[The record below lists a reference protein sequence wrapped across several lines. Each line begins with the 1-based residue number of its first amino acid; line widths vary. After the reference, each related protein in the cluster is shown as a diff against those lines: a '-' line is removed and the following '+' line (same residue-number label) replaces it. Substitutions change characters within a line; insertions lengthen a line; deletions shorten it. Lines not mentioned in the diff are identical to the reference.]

1 MKKLSRLKVKTK
13 LIISFAVITLFIA
26 AVCVVGIGSLSSMNN
41 TSNAMYTVG
50 MQSVFY
56 SSSIEKNLTQ
66 SDKELQS
73 LVFVRDASKKAEI
86 ENKIK
91 TIYSKNKTLIT
102 AYDKIQNDSSW
113 KGLEKQISQYV
124 SQRDKIIKLVDEN
137 NFDAA
142 AEEYKILSV
151 SVEKINTQLD
161 KSVSTNI
168 SRTKTVSKGNTTTY
182 ETDYK
187 IMLALL
193 IAGVI
198 FALGMGAFISRLIS
212 EPLSKIKNFA
222 EQLAEYDFSRP
233 IEVKASDEFGQTAQA
248 LNKAR
253 ENVKSLIGTIKN
265 NSEEMNS
272 ASENLSSIS
281 NELRTKS
288 ENINSE
294 IENIACGIQETSA
307 FSEEVTAS
315 MQEVD
320 SSIGNLSQKAMAGSS
335 NAVEAINK
343 VDEIQNEMKASIEQ
357 SKEIG
362 IKQKEKIVKSIE
374 DGKVVNKIGVVADTI
389 SGISNQTNL
398 LALNASIE
406 AARAGENGK
415 GFAVVADEVG
425 KLAEQSQNEI
435 NSVRD
440 VIEKIQNAFKNIA
453 EDSNAVLQYVN
464 VDVNSQFESF
474 ISIVNQYHNDSYF
487 MSKMSEEIAEM
498 SNKLSAAVSQVSE
511 AVENLTQIAQ
521 KSSESTE
528 TIKNSIYENTE
539 AISNVAETAKVQ
551 AELASRLHTTVKKFR
566 I

>member
-1 MKKLSRLKVKTK
+1 MKKLSRIKVKTK

-26 AVCVVGIGSLSSMNN
+26 AVCVVGIGSLNSMNN

-50 MQSVFY
+50 MQNVFY
-56 SSSIEKNLTQ
+56 SSSIEKNLIQ
-66 SDKELQS
+66 SDKQLQS
-73 LVFVRDASKKAEI
+73 LVFVKDASKKDEI

-91 TIYSKNKTLIT
+91 TIHNKNKILIK
-102 AYDKIQNDSSW
+102 AYAKIEGDSSW
-113 KGLEKQISQYV
+113 KSLEKQINQYIL
-124 SQRDKIIKLVDEN
+124 QRDKIIKLVDQN
-137 NFDAA
+137 NFEE
-142 AEEYKILSV
+142 AEQEYKILSV
-151 SVEKINTQLD
+151 SVEKINTNLEKSVENNVSRT
-161 KSVSTNI
+161 KSVS
-168 SRTKTVSKGNTTTY
+168 SGNTITY

-193 IAGVI
+193 VAGVI
-198 FALGMGAFISRLIS
+198 FALSMGVFISRLIS
-212 EPLSKIKNFA
+212 GPLSKIKNFA
-222 EQLAEYDFSRP
+222 EQLAEYDFSKP
-233 IEVKASDEFGQTAQA
+233 IEVETSDEFGQTAQA

-253 ENVKSLIGTIKN
+253 ENVKNLIGAIKN

-294 IENIACGIQETSA
+294 IGNIAYGIQETSA

-320 SSIGNLSQKAMAGSS
+320 SSISNLSQKAMEGSS
-335 NAVEAINK
+335 NAAEAINK
-343 VDEIQNEMKASIEQ
+343 ANEIQNGMKASIRQ

-435 NSVRD
+435 NSVHD
-440 VIEKIQNAFKNIA
+440 IIDKIQNAFKNIA
-453 EDSNAVLQYVN
+453 EDSNAVLRYVN

-474 ISIVNQYHNDSYF
+474 ISVVSQYHNDSYF

-539 AISNVAETAKVQ
+539 VISNVAETAKIQ
-551 AELASRLHTTVKKFR
+551 AELASKLHTTVKKFR